1 MDSLGIDIGAMGQ
14 SLLTRAPA
22 VLLALFVFV
31 VGRWLSSR
39 ISSGVENGFNKAP
52 NANATLS
59 RFFASLVRYII
70 LLVAI
75 IAALTVLGVNTSSL
89 TGMVL
94 GLGVAIAFILKDS
107 LSDVAAGVMLMIF
120 RPYNVGDEVEIDGTK
135 GVVQAI
141 AITATRMKTRN
152 NVEIIVQNSKAWGGV
167 VRNHNAFGK
176 RRLDMV
182 FGISYDADI
191 DTAIQAMTS
200 AAAADPRVYKDPA
213 PWAKVV
219 NLGESSVDIELRM
232 WSDYNDMRN
241 IKVDIS
247 QPVKAALDAAG
258 VGIPYPHEVVVKQK
272 VRQSKARDRI
282 AKLTKLRNS

>member
-1 MDSLGIDIGAMGQ
+1 MDIFGIDMETIGASILARVPGI
-14 SLLTRAPA
+14 
-22 VLLALFVFV
+22 VLALLIFI
-31 VGRWLSSR
+31 VGRWISARVGRGVQNGLS
-39 ISSGVENGFNKAP
+39 KAP

-59 RFFASLVRYII
+59 KFFASMARYLI
-70 LLVAI
+70 LFITVVAT
-75 IAALTVLGVNTSSL
+75 LTVLGIDMSAAS
-89 TGMVL
+89 GMIL
-94 GLGVAIAFILKDS
+94 GLGVAMAFILKDS

-135 GVVQAI
+135 GVVQMI
-141 AITATRMKTRN
+141 AITATRMKTRDN
-152 NVEIIVQNSKAWGGV
+152 IEIIVQNSKAWGGV
-167 VRNHNAFGK
+167 VRNHNALEK

-191 DTAIQAMTS
+191 DVAIQAMTA
-200 AAAADPRVYKDPA
+200 AAAADKRVYKDPA

-219 NLGESSVDIELRM
+219 NLGESSVDIELRV

-258 VGIPYPHEVVVKQK
+258 VGIPYPHEVVIKQK
-272 VRQSKARDRI
+272 VKKSKARDRI
-282 AKLTKLRNS
+282 AKLNKLKNA